1 MAIGLAFDTETTGV
15 LEFRMPRNSPT
26 QPDLVQLGCILFD
39 DETGREYAVV
49 DVTVKPSLP
58 VEEKAMSIHGKT
70 PEILDLVGIP
80 RRSAVSIFH
89 GLLTKADFILA
100 HNLNFDIGILHV
112 AYLRENVSPDL
123 LLSKRQ
129 ECTMLKTT
137 DMMKL
142 PNVKRPGTYKWPSLD
157 EAYRKYVDPTGFE
170 NAHDAMADIRACKA
184 VYMAVKDLGPDGK
197 PKEL

>member
-1 MAIGLAFDTETTGV
+1 MALGLAFDTETTGV

-26 QPDLVQLGCILFD
+26 QPDMVQLGCILFD
-39 DETGREYAVV
+39 DETGKEHAAV
-49 DVTVKPSLP
+49 DVTVFPTVPLS
-58 VEEKAMSIHGKT
+58 EESVKIHGKSK
-70 PEILDLVGIP
+70 EILEAIGIP
-80 RRSAVSIFH
+80 RRSALSVFQ

-112 AYLRENVSPDL
+112 AYIRENVSPDL

-142 PNVKRPGTYKWPSLD
+142 PNVKRPGTFKWPSLD
-157 EAYRKYVDPTGFE
+157 EAFRKYVDPNGFE
-170 NAHDAMADIRACKA
+170 NAHDAMVDIRACKA
-184 VYMAVKDLGPDGK
+184 IYMAVKDLGPDGL
-197 PKEL
+197 PKR